1 MTYQAIGS
9 APQEL
14 YFHYDALGNTSLLT
28 DANANPKASFHYDLH
43 TGRLIQSWNPS
54 NLEVINLEEGIVGS
68 INITASTAIGKDI
81 ILPPKQPPNIGGS
94 TNGDNWGTAQVYV
107 GGNASGVQVDLT
119 HPNFGKDCGDNGMRM
134 MGNQRV
140 KSCGFA
146 SCNRLFNLNDPTDKE
161 STELRHDFEPT
172 EYNCTLLQCCKNFIY
187 NPKVVATLSDDLNQV
202 REDMGNNNT
211 TVELDPDVISE

>member
-1 MTYQAIGS
+1 VDI
-9 APQEL
+9 AP
-14 YFHYDALGNTSLLT
+14 DGTRMVTDLT
-28 DANANPKASFHYDLH
+28 DVS
-43 TGRLIQSWNPS
+43 R
-54 NLEVINLEEGIVGS
+54 
-68 INITASTAIGKDI
+68 
-81 ILPPKQPPNIGGS
+81 
-94 TNGDNWGTAQVYV
+94 
-107 GGNASGVQVDLT
+107 
-119 HPNFGKDCGDNGMRM
+119 FGKDCGDNGMRM